1 MIMEDDMEFAP
12 MEEKMEVAADG
23 ISGMTAQSEDQLRI
37 RSFFPE
43 TWIWNDLERSTCI
56 LIEKE

>member
-1 MIMEDDMEFAP
+1 MEFAP
-12 MEEKMEVAADG
+12 MEEKMEVADG
-23 ISGMTAQSEDQLRI
+23 VSGMASQDQLRI